1 MLTHDFRAFPFAI
14 FRSSRLP
21 ELAGIFTFRII
32 GTSDK
37 GAETTAAQRQF
48 SVIAKR
54 AGTRIAAVPLVG
66 KQHGFKKFIEFGGD
80 IRRILLHDLGGLGLE
95 VQPKGFKDLLP
106 SITTGAELI
115 KSVLHDSRRHQTYN
129 TRRKQQ

>member
-80 IRRILLHDLGGLGLE
+80 IRRLLPHYLGGLGLE
-95 VQPKGFKDLLP
+95 VQPKGRP
-106 SITTGAELI
+106 EG
-115 KSVLHDSRRHQTYN
+115 SRVGKRVGS
-129 TRRKQQ
+129 

>member
-1 MLTHDFRAFPFAI
+1 MTATMAAA
-14 FRSSRLP
+14 SSRLP

-80 IRRILLHDLGGLGLE
+80 IRRLLLHDLGGLGLE
-95 VQPKGFKDLLP
+95 VTPKGFKDQIGRE
-106 SITTGAELI
+106 SCRER
-115 KSVLHDSRRHQTYN
+115 VCQYV
-129 TRRKQQ
+129 